1 MKIHLDVTILSFFPT
16 TFHTSHSSFNL
27 PVTTQDNMSTVDDL
41 VLDDS
46 KLQASASAERGDLFL
61 LTFLSNA
68 ERAVE
73 SLPEVC

>member
-1 MKIHLDVTILSFFPT
+1 
-16 TFHTSHSSFNL
+16 
-27 PVTTQDNMSTVDDL
+27 MSTVDDL
-41 VLDDS
+41 ILDES

-73 SLPEVC
+73 SLPEVRSLSFRSLMTLTIILHLCSQLYWRIRQH